1 MNVRVGKGF
10 IVGVSVGLTGLL
22 FSLTFVLNLW
32 SLDNRQVVKAA
43 ARADSQPQPGSAAIQ
58 PLTGPWVVAVQPGH
72 WEVAA
77 LPDELYRLRTSTGA
91 QYGSV
96 REVDINRSVAA
107 ALVPMIRARGWVP
120 LLVPA
125 TVPPD
130 IRADAFIALHADWG
144 DQSDRRGWKL
154 TPPWRA
160 SGASRKLAAAIAASF
175 SAEPNLVH
183 DVDGVSVNMRGYYAF
198 NNRRFT
204 HAASPYT
211 PDVIIEMGFITNP
224 ADRKLLTTS
233 PEFYAAIIMRGLE
246 HYFASRTRT
255 ETKDLQPL
263 ELPWVAAGSSGAV
276 VRQGPSADSP
286 VRWRLDPGT
295 AMMPVDES
303 GNWYEVFVRHQ
314 FATGWISMDETV
326 PAENP
331 RWPMPGESRSLPQG
345 LPAADR

>member
-1 MNVRVGKGF
+1 MNVRVHKVF
-10 IVGVSVGLTGLL
+10 VVWVSVGLTGLL
-22 FSLTFVLNLW
+22 FSLSFVLNLW
-32 SLDNRQVVKAA
+32 SLENGQAVKAST
-43 ARADSQPQPGSAAIQ
+43 RTDRQPKPVVTAIQ

-107 ALVPMIRARGWVP
+107 ALVPMIRARGWTP

-130 IRADAFIALHADWG
+130 LRADAFIALHADWG

-160 SGASRKLAAAIAASF
+160 SGASRKLAAAMSAAF
-175 SAEPNLVH
+175 SAEPNLVQ

-211 PDVIIEMGFITNP
+211 PDLIIEMGFITNP
-224 ADRKLLTTS
+224 SDRRLLTTS

-255 ETKDLQPL
+255 ETDDLRPL
-263 ELPWVAAGSSGAV
+263 ELPWVAAGSTGAA
-276 VRQGPSADSP
+276 VRQGPSPESP

-295 AMMPVDES
+295 VMMPVDQS
-303 GNWYEVFVRHQ
+303 GDWYEVFVRHQ
-314 FATGWISMDETV
+314 FATGWISKDDTV
-326 PAENP
+326 PAEDP
-331 RWPMPGESRSLPQG
+331 RWPMPGENQSLPRG
-345 LPAADR
+345 LPVTDR